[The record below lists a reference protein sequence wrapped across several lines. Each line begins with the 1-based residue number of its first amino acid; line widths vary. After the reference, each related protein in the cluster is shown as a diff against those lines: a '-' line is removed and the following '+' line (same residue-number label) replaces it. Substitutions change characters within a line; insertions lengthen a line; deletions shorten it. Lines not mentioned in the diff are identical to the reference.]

1 LRQKSTIQNTNLY
14 EIPNYDPNKASWEDV
29 VINRQ
34 EPRKKV
40 RPEILNS
47 WVRCR
52 DLGLDPLIKHSPNVI
67 SKNKLLRLQ
76 NKNRDFIEIARPVM
90 QMIEISVRG
99 TGFIVTLAEKAGH
112 VLEVFGDKDVLKM
125 AVKNFYVPGCL
136 RSTEH
141 AGTNAIGLCLD
152 EKRSVQITGAEHYN
166 IHHHPWTCS
175 SAPIHNSKDNIIGV
189 ITLSGKSIG
198 HHKHTLALITAAAKN
213 IESQLRERDLIER
226 SQRLNSMLTSIY
238 NSISDG
244 FIAIDNQ
251 HDITHINQAAHKMLG
266 VEANGKTFL
275 GGSFY
280 DLANIDDRLKEQLQ
294 SGEYIETTEI
304 SFNCQNGIQTFMCR
318 VDPIRTKTF
327 KLLGLIVTMAE
338 KRQMISIAKKI
349 GGNYSKYEFADI
361 KGKNAQFVK
370 QIELAKVAAKSNS
383 RILIIGESGTGK
395 ELFAHAIHSH
405 SNRRNGPFVAI
416 SCAAIPRDLIES
428 ELFGYKGGAFTGAR
442 QKGMMGK
449 FELADK
455 GTLFLDEI
463 NGLPMDLQ
471 AKLLRVLQQNE
482 IMRLGDNTNIPID
495 VRIISASNKDL
506 MNEVDN
512 SNFRE
517 DLYYRLNV
525 VEIYIPSLRDRKED
539 IELLVNHI
547 IDRQCIEMA
556 VKRPKLS
563 NDAMRLLKE
572 CDWPGNVRELE
583 NVIERA
589 LLLSQGDKISCEH
602 LPLRSRK
609 NPGKEI
615 KRVLSIKQGFKE
627 MIESALEESD
637 GNISLA
643 ARKLDVARSTL
654 YRKMKE
660 FGIIT

>member
-1 LRQKSTIQNTNLY
+1 LRQKSTIQNTSLY

-67 SKNKLLRLQ
+67 SKNRLLRLQ

-99 TGFIVTLAEKAGH
+99 TGFIVTLAEKSGH

-251 HDITHINQAAHKMLG
+251 HDITHINQAAQKMLG

-318 VDPIRTKTF
+318 FDPIRTKTF

-338 KRQMISIAKKI
+338 KRQMISIAKNK
-349 GGNYSKYEFADI
+349 
-361 KGKNAQFVK
+361 
-370 QIELAKVAAKSNS
+370 
-383 RILIIGESGTGK
+383 
-395 ELFAHAIHSH
+395 
-405 SNRRNGPFVAI
+405 RR
-416 SCAAIPRDLIES
+416 
-428 ELFGYKGGAFTGAR
+428 K
-442 QKGMMGK
+442 
-449 FELADK
+449 
-455 GTLFLDEI
+455 
-463 NGLPMDLQ
+463 
-471 AKLLRVLQQNE
+471 
-482 IMRLGDNTNIPID
+482 
-495 VRIISASNKDL
+495 
-506 MNEVDN
+506 
-512 SNFRE
+512 
-517 DLYYRLNV
+517 
-525 VEIYIPSLRDRKED
+525 
-539 IELLVNHI
+539 
-547 IDRQCIEMA
+547 
-556 VKRPKLS
+556 
-563 NDAMRLLKE
+563 
-572 CDWPGNVRELE
+572 
-583 NVIERA
+583 
-589 LLLSQGDKISCEH
+589 
-602 LPLRSRK
+602 
-609 NPGKEI
+609 
-615 KRVLSIKQGFKE
+615 
-627 MIESALEESD
+627 
-637 GNISLA
+637 
-643 ARKLDVARSTL
+643 
-654 YRKMKE
+654 
-660 FGIIT
+660 